1 MIQWSIRLLK
11 QNDNWTITPL
21 SHISLMLQYYFF
33 VQRYQL
39 QWRKKTSHSK
49 KKIFKVQIK
58 RGVIK
63 VHVRP
68 WTAWHYK
75 VQFLIM
81 LQKSMRKYITFSPNH
96 TTTSD
101 TIIFIMVSYLCG
113 ICELMMTK
121 NLQYCVTFVIHDGY
135 ILNVTI

>member
-21 SHISLMLQYYFF
+21 SHISLMLQYYFLF
-33 VQRYQL
+33 KGINYN
-39 QWRKKTSHSK
+39 K
-49 KKIFKVQIK
+49 KKQVIQRRKWSKYK

-68 WTAWHYK
+68 WMEWHYT

-81 LQKSMRKYITFSPNH
+81 PQKSIGKLYSIKSISHHYTIILDQFFLQYEGWQGEGSYWPNQNKLLQKVQSKSHKVEIR
-96 TTTSD
+96 
-101 TIIFIMVSYLCG
+101 
-113 ICELMMTK
+113 
-121 NLQYCVTFVIHDGY
+121 
-135 ILNVTI
+135 